1 MLLGVLD
8 IGSTAAQLL
17 VVDTDHDTPPLPTHT
32 IKRQTLLG
40 DAFTRDGSIDA
51 AGVDRLV
58 GAVADTVNAAREHGV
73 RRLCVVVT
81 AAVRDATNREKILA
95 RLERE
100 TGVRPSYLAG
110 EDEAKLGYLAARH
123 WHGGT
128 PGRMLLLD
136 IGGGSMEIAV
146 GDGAEPDFVVSLP
159 LGARQ
164 LTNAFLRTDP
174 PKPHQ
179 LRDLREHVEA
189 ILAEVEET
197 LPHQGRADTGRAHQ
211 GRADT
216 GGADQGRVDQGRVDQ
231 GRADTV
237 IATSRIF
244 SQLARLTGAPS
255 ARRGPFAR
263 RTLTRADLQ
272 EWIPRLARR
281 SSSERAQLRGVSQN
295 RARQI
300 LAGAIVADAV
310 LTKLGIDTV
319 QVCPWA
325 LREGLILR
333 HLDQREQV
341 EVALATERAADLV
354 RFRPA

>member
-1 MLLGVLD
+1 MVMLLGVLD

-58 GAVADTVNAAREHGV
+58 EAVTDTVNAAREHGV

-100 TGVRPSYLAG
+100 TGVRPRYLAG
-110 EDEAKLGYLAARH
+110 EDEARLGYLAARH
-123 WHGGT
+123 WHGGS

-146 GDGAEPDFVVSLP
+146 GDAVEPEFVVSLP

-164 LTNAFLRTDP
+164 LTAEFLRADP
-174 PKPHQ
+174 PKAGQ
-179 LRDLREHVEA
+179 LRELREHVEQ
-189 ILAEVEET
+189 ILAEVV
-197 LPHQGRADTGRAHQ
+197 DTVPQPGK
-211 GRADT
+211 
-216 GGADQGRVDQGRVDQ
+216 
-231 GRADTV
+231 ADTV

-244 SQLARLTGAPS
+244 TQLARLAGAPS
-255 ARRGPFAR
+255 ASRGPFAR
-263 RTLTRADLQ
+263 RTLARADLR

-295 RARQI
+295 RAKHI

-310 LTKLGIDTV
+310 MTRLDIDAV

-333 HLDQREQV
+333 HIDKREQV
-341 EVALATERAADLV
+341 EIPLPTEPAADLV

>member
-17 VVDTDHDTPPLPTHT
+17 VVDTDHNTPPLPTHT
-32 IKRQTLLG
+32 VKRQTLLG

-58 GAVADTVNAAREHGV
+58 DAVTDTVTAARELGV
-73 RRLCVVVT
+73 GRLCVVVT
-81 AAVRDATNREKILA
+81 AAVRDATNREKVLA

-123 WHGGT
+123 WHGGS

-146 GDGAEPDFVVSLP
+146 GDAVEPEFVVSLP

-164 LTNAFLRTDP
+164 LTSAFLRTDP
-174 PKPHQ
+174 PKPGQ
-179 LRDLREHVEA
+179 LRDLRAHVEEV
-189 ILAEVEET
+189 LAEVVDT
-197 LPHQGRADTGRAHQ
+197 MRRQYKVPGQNKTGKGRP
-211 GRADT
+211 
-216 GGADQGRVDQGRVDQ
+216 
-231 GRADTV
+231 DTV

-255 ARRGPFAR
+255 ASNGPFAR
-263 RTLTRADLQ
+263 RTMARADLR

-281 SSSERAQLRGVSQN
+281 SSAERAQLRGVSQN
-295 RARQI
+295 RAKHI

-310 LTKLGIDTV
+310 LTKLDIDAV

-333 HLDQREQV
+333 HLDKRERI
-341 EVALATERAADLV
+341 EIPLPTERAADLV

>member
-17 VVDTDHDTPPLPTHT
+17 VVDTDRDTPPLPTHT
-32 IKRQTLLG
+32 VKRQTLLG

-58 GAVADTVNAAREHGV
+58 HAVKETVRAAHELGV

-81 AAVRDATNREKILA
+81 AAVRDATNRENILS

-123 WHGGT
+123 WHGEL
-128 PGRMLLLD
+128 PGRILLLD
-136 IGGGSMEIAV
+136 IGGGSMEIAL
-146 GDGAEPDFVVSLP
+146 GDGVEPDYVVSLP

-164 LTNAFLRTDP
+164 LTNAFLRADP
-174 PKPHQ
+174 PKPGQ
-179 LRDLREHVEA
+179 LRHLREHVDE
-189 ILAEVEET
+189 ILSEVAETV
-197 LPHQGRADTGRAHQ
+197 PGHGD
-211 GRADT
+211 
-216 GGADQGRVDQGRVDQ
+216 
-231 GRADTV
+231 ADTV

-244 SQLARLTGAPS
+244 TQLARLTGAPS
-255 ARRGPFAR
+255 ASRGPFVR
-263 RTLTRADLQ
+263 RTLCRADLRT
-272 EWIPRLARR
+272 WIPRLARR
-281 SSSERAQLRGVSQN
+281 SSSERARLPGVSQK
-295 RARQI
+295 RAKQI
-300 LAGAIVADAV
+300 LAGAIVADAAM
-310 LTKLGIDTV
+310 TKLGIQTV

-333 HLDQREQV
+333 HLDKREQA
-341 EVALATERAADLV
+341 EIPLPAEPAADLR

>member
-17 VVDTDHDTPPLPTHT
+17 VVDTDHNTPPLPTHT

-40 DAFTRDGSIDA
+40 DAFTRDGSIDSD
-51 AGVDRLV
+51 GVQRLV
-58 GAVADTVNAAREHGV
+58 DAVADTVNSARDIGV

-81 AAVRDATNREKILA
+81 AAVRDATNREKVLS

-100 TGVRPSYLAG
+100 TGVRPTYLAG
-110 EDEAKLGYLAARH
+110 EDEARLGYLAARH
-123 WHGGT
+123 WYNGS

-146 GDGAEPDFVVSLP
+146 GDAVEPEFVVSLP

-164 LTNAFLRTDP
+164 LTCEFLRADP
-174 PKPHQ
+174 PKPGQ
-179 LRDLREHVEA
+179 IKELRE
-189 ILAEVEET
+189 
-197 LPHQGRADTGRAHQ
+197 
-211 GRADT
+211 
-216 GGADQGRVDQGRVDQ
+216 RVDEVLADGTKAVACH
-231 GRADTV
+231 GKHAADTV
-237 IATSRIF
+237 VATSRIF

-255 ARRGPFAR
+255 ASQGPFVR
-263 RTLTRADLQ
+263 RTLARADLD
-272 EWIPRLARR
+272 EWIPRLAKR
-281 SSSERAQLRGVSQN
+281 SSTERAQLRGISRN
-295 RARQI
+295 RAKQI
-300 LAGAIVADAV
+300 LAGAIVADAAM
-310 LTKLGIDTV
+310 TKLGIDTV

-333 HLDQREQV
+333 HLDKREQV
-341 EVALATERAADLV
+341 DIPLPSERAADLV

>member
-17 VVDTDHDTPPLPTHT
+17 VVDTDRDTPPLPTHT

-58 GAVADTVNAAREHGV
+58 DAVTDTVNAAREHGV

-100 TGVRPSYLAG
+100 TGVRPRYLAG

-123 WHGGT
+123 WHGGS

-146 GDGAEPDFVVSLP
+146 GDAVEPEFVVSLP

-164 LTNAFLRTDP
+164 LTCEFLRADP
-174 PKPHQ
+174 PEPDQ
-179 LRDLREHVEA
+179 LSELRDHVQN
-189 ILAEVEET
+189 ILADVAQT
-197 LPHQGRADTGRAHQ
+197 MPQ
-211 GRADT
+211 
-216 GGADQGRVDQGRVDQ
+216 DQKT
-231 GRADTV
+231 DTV

-244 SQLARLTGAPS
+244 TQLARLTGAPS
-255 ARRGPFAR
+255 QSCGPFAR
-263 RTLTRADLQ
+263 RTLARADLR

-281 SSSERAQLRGVSQN
+281 SSSERARLRGVSQN
-295 RARQI
+295 RAKHI

-310 LTKLGIDTV
+310 MTRLDIDTV
-319 QVCPWA
+319 AVCPWA

-333 HLDQREQV
+333 HIDKSEQI
-341 EVALATERAADLV
+341 EIPLSSESAADLV

>member
-58 GAVADTVNAAREHGV
+58 EAVTDTVNAAREHGV

-100 TGVRPSYLAG
+100 TGIRPSYLAG

-123 WHGGT
+123 WHGGS

-136 IGGGSMEIAV
+136 IGGGSMEIAI
-146 GDGAEPDFVVSLP
+146 GDDVEPEFVVSLP

-164 LTNAFLRTDP
+164 LTSDFLRTDP
-174 PKPHQ
+174 PKPGQ
-179 LRDLREHVEA
+179 LRELRAYVES
-189 ILAEVEET
+189 ILGEVVTT
-197 LPHQGRADTGRAHQ
+197 LPRQGQAE
-211 GRADT
+211 
-216 GGADQGRVDQGRVDQ
+216 
-231 GRADTV
+231 TV

-244 SQLARLTGAPS
+244 TQLARLAGAPS

-263 RTLTRADLQ
+263 RTLSRADLGA
-272 EWIPRLARR
+272 WIPRLARR
-281 SSSERAQLRGVSQN
+281 SSTERAQLRGVSQH
-295 RARQI
+295 RAKQI
-300 LAGAIVADAV
+300 LAGAIVADEV
-310 LTKLGIDTV
+310 MGKLGIDDV

-333 HLDQREQV
+333 HLDKREQI
-341 EVALATERAADLV
+341 EIPLSTERAADLV

>member
-17 VVDTDHDTPPLPTHT
+17 VVDTDHNTPPLPTHT

-40 DAFTRDGSIDA
+40 DAFTRDGSIDSD
-51 AGVDRLV
+51 GVQRLV
-58 GAVADTVNAAREHGV
+58 DAVAETVRSARDIGV

-81 AAVRDATNREKILA
+81 AAVRDATNREKILSK
-95 RLERE
+95 LERE
-100 TGVRPSYLAG
+100 TGVRPTYLAG
-110 EDEAKLGYLAARH
+110 EDEARLGYLAARH
-123 WHGGT
+123 WYSGS

-146 GDGAEPDFVVSLP
+146 GDAVEPEFVVSLP

-164 LTNAFLRTDP
+164 LTSEFLRSDP
-174 PKPHQ
+174 PKPCQ
-179 LRDLREHVEA
+179 LRDLRARVEQV
-189 ILAEVEET
+189 LGDGTKTV
-197 LPHQGRADTGRAHQ
+197 PGQGKRA
-211 GRADT
+211 
-216 GGADQGRVDQGRVDQ
+216 
-231 GRADTV
+231 ADTV
-237 IATSRIF
+237 VATSRIF

-255 ARRGPFAR
+255 ASQGPFIR
-263 RTLTRADLQ
+263 RTLTRADLG
-272 EWIPRLARR
+272 EWIPRLAKR
-281 SSSERAQLRGVSQN
+281 SSTERARLRGISRN
-295 RARQI
+295 RAKQI

-310 LTKLGIDTV
+310 MTKLGIETV

-333 HLDQREQV
+333 HLDKSEQV
-341 EVALATERAADLV
+341 DIPLPTERAADLV

>member
-1 MLLGVLD
+1 MVMLLGVLD

-51 AGVDRLV
+51 DGVQRLV
-58 GAVADTVNAAREHGV
+58 DAVAETVNAARDIGV

-100 TGVRPSYLAG
+100 TGVRPTYLAG
-110 EDEAKLGYLAARH
+110 EDEARLGYLAARH
-123 WHGGT
+123 WYSGS

-146 GDGAEPDFVVSLP
+146 GDAVEPEFVVSLP

-164 LTNAFLRTDP
+164 LTSEFLRTDP
-174 PKPHQ
+174 PKACQ
-179 LRDLREHVEA
+179 LRDLRERVEQV
-189 ILAEVEET
+189 LGDVPKT
-197 LPHQGRADTGRAHQ
+197 VLRQGKHGASDADTA
-211 GRADT
+211 
-216 GGADQGRVDQGRVDQ
+216 V
-231 GRADTV
+231 
-237 IATSRIF
+237 ATSRIF
-244 SQLARLTGAPS
+244 TQLARLTGAPS
-255 ARRGPFAR
+255 ASQGPFVR
-263 RTLTRADLQ
+263 RTLARTDLR
-272 EWIPRLARR
+272 EWIPRLAKR
-281 SSSERAQLRGVSQN
+281 SSSERAQLRGISRN
-295 RARQI
+295 RAKQI

-310 LTKLGIDTV
+310 MTKLGIDTV

-333 HLDQREQV
+333 HLDKHEQV
-341 EVALATERAADLV
+341 EIPLATERAADLV

>member
-17 VVDTDHDTPPLPTHT
+17 VVDTDHNTPPLPTHT

-40 DAFTRDGSIDA
+40 DAFTRDGSIDVD
-51 AGVDRLV
+51 GVRRLID
-58 GAVADTVNAAREHGV
+58 AVTGTVNAARDIGV

-81 AAVRDATNREKILA
+81 AAVRDATNREKILT
-95 RLERE
+95 RLECE
-100 TGVRPSYLAG
+100 TGVRPTYLAG

-123 WHGGT
+123 WYGGS

-146 GDGAEPDFVVSLP
+146 GDAVEPEFVVSLP

-164 LTNAFLRTDP
+164 LTSEFLRADP
-174 PKPHQ
+174 PKASQ
-179 LRDLREHVEA
+179 LRDLREHVEQVLGD
-189 ILAEVEET
+189 ITKTV
-197 LPHQGRADTGRAHQ
+197 PGQGKHHRRK
-211 GRADT
+211 
-216 GGADQGRVDQGRVDQ
+216 
-231 GRADTV
+231 ADTV
-237 IATSRIF
+237 VATSRVF
-244 SQLARLTGAPS
+244 SQLAQLTGAPS
-255 ARRGPFAR
+255 ASEGPFVR
-263 RTLTRADLQ
+263 RTLARSDLSA
-272 EWIPRLARR
+272 WIPRLARR
-281 SSSERAQLRGVSQN
+281 SSSERAQLRGISRN

-300 LAGAIVADAV
+300 LAGAIVADAAM
-310 LTKLGIDTV
+310 TKLGIDAV

-333 HLDQREQV
+333 HLDKREQV
-341 EVALATERAADLV
+341 DIPLPAERAADLV

>member
-40 DAFTRDGSIDA
+40 DAFTRDGSIGAD
-51 AGVDRLV
+51 GVDRLV
-58 GAVADTVNAAREHGV
+58 RAVKETVAAAHELGV

-100 TGVRPSYLAG
+100 TGVLPSYLAG

-123 WHGGT
+123 WHGQA

-136 IGGGSMEIAV
+136 IGGGSMEIAL
-146 GDGAEPDFVVSLP
+146 GDGVEPEYAVSLP

-164 LTNAFLRTDP
+164 LTSAFLSTDP
-174 PKPHQ
+174 PESDQ
-179 LRDLREHVEA
+179 LRQLREHVDA
-189 ILAEVEET
+189 ALAEIAET
-197 LPHQGRADTGRAHQ
+197 VACQHK
-211 GRADT
+211 
-216 GGADQGRVDQGRVDQ
+216 
-231 GRADTV
+231 ADTV

-244 SQLARLTGAPS
+244 TQLARLTGAPS
-255 ARRGPFAR
+255 ASQGPFVR
-263 RTLTRADLQ
+263 RTLRRAELRS
-272 EWIPRLARR
+272 WIPRLARR
-281 SSSERAQLRGVSQN
+281 SSAERAQLRGVSQN
-295 RARQI
+295 RAKQI

-310 LTKLGIDTV
+310 MTKLGIETA

-333 HLDQREQV
+333 HLDKREQV
-341 EVALATERAADLV
+341 EIPLATERAADLR